1 MSVLSV
7 TQGENDS
14 AVETAVKVATEL
26 DRLFADERFTARML
40 YRAGK
45 IRFTYH
51 PYVAAGKLGQEYK
64 KGTEEWVQNGALEQL
79 FDKLDAKPRF
89 TAGSLGSVWL
99 DVYLTGGEG
108 TYHRVDKQ
116 CRVTPTRHPDGTFDL
131 MLDNT
136 FDEVW

>member
-1 MSVLSV
+1 MSVVSV
-7 TQGENDS
+7 TQDEIDS
-14 AVETAVKVATEL
+14 AVNAAAKVANEL
-26 DRLFADERFTARML
+26 NKLFADKRVNARML
-40 YRAGK
+40 YMADK

-89 TAGSLGSVWL
+89 KPGSMGSVWL

-108 TYHRVDKQ
+108 AYRRVDKQ
-116 CRVTPTRHPDGTFDL
+116 CRVTPTRHPDGSFDL